1 MSNVLLNGQQLGY
14 SNPGTYWFNDYFT
27 VGDLTRH
34 GYQNGTA
41 AFTLPEYGGAG
52 GTTDINVLQQDL
64 EFRWTGV
71 LTDTIINGKYLTI
84 TQSGGSIVTLFGAS
98 DYSLADH
105 PLNPNPGLD
114 QPIKVRIPFE
124 VWNVELNQQ
133 VNLIFWDRTNDPS
146 ENGGAVW
153 DQSDREYIWVV
164 NTPYS
169 TNLIDVT
176 SQLVADNATWNVI
189 YFQSEFTEGDVI
201 KAIYIEPLSSLDK
214 FTFTTPEGV
223 DSVDLQIPASY
234 LLLQNFP
241 NPFNPLTT
249 IRFSLPESGLVKIN
263 VYNILGERV
272 AQLVNAELNA
282 GRYEAVFEGSRFASG
297 VYIYTLD
304 VQDKYF
310 EAKKM
315 ILLK

>member
-1 MSNVLLNGQQLGY
+1 VPNI
-14 SNPGTYWFNDYFT
+14 YWFNDSFT
-27 VGDLTRH
+27 VGDFTRF

-41 AFTLPEYGGAG
+41 ALTLPEYGGAG
-52 GTTDINVLQQDL
+52 GTTEINVLQQDL

-71 LTDTIINGKYLTI
+71 LTDTIINGKHLTT

-98 DYSLADH
+98 YYSLADH

-114 QPIKVRIPFE
+114 QPFTVRIPFE
-124 VWNVELNQQ
+124 AWNAEQDQQ
-133 VNLIFWDRTNDPS
+133 VNLVFWDRTNDPS

-176 SQLVADNATWNVI
+176 SQLVVDNATWNVI

-201 KAIYIEPLSSLDK
+201 KAIYIEPLSSMDK
-214 FTFTTPEGV
+214 FSFTTPEGV
-223 DSVDLQIPASY
+223 DSIDLQIPTSY
-234 LLLQNFP
+234 QLFQNFP

-249 IRFSLPESGLVKIN
+249 IRFSLPESGSVKIN

-272 AQLVNAELNA
+272 AQLVNTELNA
-282 GRYEAVFEGSRFASG
+282 GRHEIIFSGPNLASG

-304 VQDKYF
+304 VQNKFF

-315 ILLK
+315 LLLK